1 VKTARLVVAIT
12 EGPGFDFGVRLLE
25 RLHDR
30 AVEIHLVVR
39 DGVRRRLLGQGG
51 EGWEKLRE
59 LAHRRYDDG
68 NLAARIASGSF
79 VTRGMIVAPCSPSCL
94 AGIATGFGS
103 GLVERAADVTLK
115 EARPLVLLV
124 DSLDPS
130 RGATDVRSAREAG
143 AVVLTLPG
151 PGSVE
156 AEAMID
162 QIVER
167 VVDAPLSLSRSVL
180 WL

>member
-1 VKTARLVVAIT
+1 MKTARLVMAIT
-12 EGPGFDFGVRLLE
+12 EGPGFALGVRVLE
-25 RLHDR
+25 RLQGR

-39 DGVRRRLLGQGG
+39 DGVRRRLLDHGG

-59 LAHRRYDDG
+59 LAHSWYDDG

-94 AGIATGFGS
+94 TGIATGFGR

-124 DSLDPS
+124 DSFDPS
-130 RGATDVRSAREAG
+130 RDATDVRSAREAG
-143 AVVLTLPG
+143 AVVLTMPM

-162 QIVER
+162 QVVER
-167 VVDAPLSLSRSVL
+167 VLDAPLPLSRTVV
-180 WL
+180 WP